1 MVSMKDIAAATGFS
15 IATVSKA
22 LNDQDDI
29 SVETKEKVRAAAK
42 EMGYQPNSA
51 AKALKTNKTQNIG
64 VLFADESQSG
74 LTHDYFSFVLDSFK
88 RAIEAKGYDLTFV
101 NADQTRSNRMTF
113 LEHCRYRGFDGVMIA
128 CVQFETP
135 EVIELVNSGIP
146 FVSIDY
152 PYAPKN
158 SIMSDNKTG
167 IGELVHYIY
176 DCGHRNIAF
185 IHGSDSAVTRER
197 LLAFKKAC
205 DELGLVVP
213 PQFLREA
220 PYRDTLRAAKETEIL
235 LDMDTPPT
243 CIIYPDDFAAFG
255 GFNAIHEKGLRIPE
269 DISVAGYDG
278 IRIGRHIEPQL
289 TTIRQDTQALGA
301 QAAERLI
308 SLIQNPESVP
318 DKTIVIDGVLV
329 EGKSVGKI

>member
-1 MVSMKDIAAATGFS
+1 MKDIAAATGYS

-22 LNDQDDI
+22 LNNQDDI
-29 SVETKEKVRAAAK
+29 SVETKEKVKAIAK

-64 VLFADESQSG
+64 VLFADEAQSG

-101 NADQTRSNRMTF
+101 NADQTRPNRMTF

-135 EVIELVNSGIP
+135 EVMDLVKSGIP
-146 FVSIDY
+146 YVSIDY
-152 PYAPKN
+152 PYNPKN
-158 SIMSDNKTG
+158 TIMSDNKTG
-167 IGELVHYIY
+167 IVELVKHIY
-176 DCGHRNIAF
+176 ACGHRRIAF
-185 IHGSDSAVTRER
+185 IHGYDSAVTRER
-197 LLAFKKAC
+197 LNNFNQVCK
-205 DELGLVVP
+205 ELNLEIP
-213 PQFLREA
+213 PEYIREA
-220 PYRDTLRAAKETEIL
+220 PYRSTEIAAKETEIL

-255 GFNAIHEKGLRIPE
+255 GFNAIHEKGLSIPD

-289 TTIRQDTQALGA
+289 TTIRQNTQALGYE
-301 QAAERLI
+301 AAERLI
-308 SLIQNPESVP
+308 ALIEKPETVP
-318 DKTIVIDGVLV
+318 DETLVISGLLV

>member
-1 MVSMKDIAAATGFS
+1 MVSMKDIAAATGYS

-22 LNDQDDI
+22 LNNQDDI
-29 SVETKEKVRAAAK
+29 SVETKEKVKAIAK

-64 VLFADESQSG
+64 VLFADEAQSG

-101 NADQTRSNRMTF
+101 NADQTRPNRMTF

-135 EVIELVNSGIP
+135 EVMELVESGIP
-146 FVSIDY
+146 YVSIDY
-152 PYAPKN
+152 PYTPKN
-158 SIMSDNKTG
+158 TIMSDNRTG
-167 IGELVHYIY
+167 IVELVKYIY
-176 DCGHRNIAF
+176 SCGHRRIAF
-185 IHGSDSAVTRER
+185 IHGYDSAVTRER
-197 LLAFKKAC
+197 LSNFNQVCK
-205 DELGLVVP
+205 ELDLEIPVEYI
-213 PQFLREA
+213 REA
-220 PYRDTLRAAKETEIL
+220 PYRSTEIAAKETEIL

-255 GFNAIHEKGLRIPE
+255 GFNAIHERGLSIPD

-289 TTIRQDTQALGA
+289 TTIRQNTQALGSE
-301 QAAERLI
+301 AAERLI
-308 SLIQNPESVP
+308 SLIENPDSVSDEKMIIP
-318 DKTIVIDGVLV
+318 GLLV
-329 EGKSVGKI
+329 EGRSVGKI

>member
-1 MVSMKDIAAATGFS
+1 MVSMKDIAAATGYS

-29 SVETKEKVRAAAK
+29 SFETKEKVREAAK
-42 EMGYQPNSA
+42 KMGYQPNSA

-64 VLFADESQSG
+64 VLFADEAQSG

-88 RAIEAKGYDLTFV
+88 REIEANGYDLTFV
-101 NADQTRSNRMTF
+101 NADTTRSNRMTF

-135 EVIELVNSGIP
+135 EVVELVNSGIP
-146 FVSIDY
+146 FVAIDY

-158 SIMSDNKTG
+158 SIMSDNKSG
-167 IGELVHYIY
+167 IGALVRYIHS
-176 DCGHRNIAF
+176 CGHRRIAF
-185 IHGSDSAVTRER
+185 IHGYDSAVTRER
-197 LLAFKKAC
+197 LRTFNETCK
-205 DELGLVVP
+205 ELGIEINP
-213 PQFLREA
+213 EYIREA
-220 PYRDTLRAAKETEIL
+220 PYRDTIKAAEQTEIL
-235 LDMDTPPT
+235 LNLETPPT

-255 GFNAIHEKGLRIPE
+255 GFNALRQRGLTIPD

-289 TTIRQDTQALGA
+289 TTIRQNTQDLGA
-301 QAAERLI
+301 KAAERLI
-308 SLIQNPESVP
+308 SLIQNPDEVEDEMILISG
-318 DKTIVIDGVLV
+318 TLV